1 MSVKT
6 PTATILE
13 RLSERSTSGFTKDE
27 ILKLVK
33 IIDSYHDFKVA
44 KRVKG
49 SGGDAKTLS
58 AIASAIESPGGRSSP
73 TSDTAGAHFQI
84 ILNNFFNQFFLPK
97 LDADTF
103 FSTNGIT
110 KSSPEMSGRD
120 FFERECG
127 SILHAALGGI
137 CIPVVVNCSEMV
149 KPEFNASSISS
160 SGAIIVER
168 DRAFNKSV
176 VNDNKVIG
184 EKLLNW
190 FFPSK
195 GGKGKIGFCFDA
207 QSAVL
212 KEFVKPLNDTSK
224 FHCIQIVTPQNVLDS
239 AGIGYTVLSEPSKE
253 TGQRFEK
260 LSDGK
265 ARTEYVVPT
274 SEEFSNLFTEEYG
287 KFSIQAGQTFNPD
300 TMDFDWLFTPKGGAP
315 ISMGKGSEGHRR
327 NTGPGVPFL
336 ASMID
341 CVLTNK
347 DPKTLHECLDKR
359 QAENDRMVS
368 PVPAIEGLDKKW
380 ILRLIY
386 DIKRLGDHEQANSVY
401 YYNQNVNNTAIF
413 VTGDT
418 LSALYSRMLGNPTV
432 YIRTEDE
439 TKADSDKGSYIMC
452 YRGLE
457 KNIPEDVKARTNV
470 ENTLS
475 QLNYYFSKISAF
487 IGLASKSDLS
497 VLITNLETYK
507 DATPFTGED
516 GQLANLFLKAKL
528 YNALEFL
535 NKLTRNLNPIS
546 DLLEAQK
553 TTLINKIPKK
563 NGPNYTNES
572 LSVTLNK
579 ELTVDELNRL
589 NQYLTESMTALTPL
603 MNSVISDLQ
612 YLNNFMVVSKEGTP
626 VFSFHNTLFF
636 SENKLEAKL
645 DTINYK
651 KDDITF
657 AVSSIINFARRPIS
671 GKRLQDAKELI
682 LKYSTTF
689 LNGFFS
695 TKGFDKTTWISSL
708 EELVGT
714 STNETI
720 KETIIGL
727 FNQILEIS
735 NEANTSAE
743 AEAVAAASLAKKE
756 LEQAVNECRASKVV
770 PPPEP
775 IVEKVKVAT
784 MKVEETVKQA
794 VRQVVAKTPTER
806 PQTRYFL
813 RQQEYLQKSVNT
825 QQIATRMVTRLQSK
839 QLAENAQKNLKS
851 NKSGLVPVTK
861 SPQVRGGVLEEDT
874 ELVQSMNTLFTAIST
889 ILLQINEYNVISLVS
904 GSVVKGTQFYPHPT
918 DFETDFIPMRTG
930 LTAEEREQITSYK
943 ISPNAQTVLA
953 STYGGK
959 RRTRKQRKT
968 NRNTRKVGGYYD
980 LFKNQRTGTY
990 TSSLYDSLDQV
1001 NRVTEVFT
1009 SLKQYNRTLSGVDS
1023 PKRRNLLREQ
1033 WYQFT
1038 SLLDAEGAPDLAESI
1053 DTNKFSYDIRML
1065 KSYVEFATDINTSLA
1080 NETPLGNLDALD
1092 ASQVYQL
1099 LDPQETKRIGMNNI
1113 KAYSEVIAQNEYEK
1127 KQTPTKYSKNIALC
1141 NYNIEMMKKQ
1151 IEDTKLLIELV
1162 GEEAPTTVPTE
1173 YQVGPLLEFEEE
1185 EPESEPVVIT
1195 SEILTDYFK
1204 SIEPTKGGRRRTYK
1218 SRHRSNNKS
1227 RSM

>member
-13 RLSERSTSGFTKDE
+13 RLSERSTSGFSKDE
-27 ILKLVK
+27 VLKLVK

-58 AIASAIESPGGRSSP
+58 AIASAVESPGGRSSP
-73 TSDTAGAHFQI
+73 TSETTGAHFQI

-127 SILHAALGGI
+127 NVLHAALGGV

-149 KPEFNASSISS
+149 KPEFNPSSISS

-176 VNDNKVIG
+176 VNDNKLIG

-195 GGKGKIGFCFDA
+195 GGKGKIAFCFDA

-212 KEFVKPLNDTSK
+212 KEFVKPLIDTSK

-300 TMDFDWLFTPKGGAP
+300 TMDFEWLFTPKGGKS
-315 ISMGKGSEGHRR
+315 ISMGKGPEGHRR

-336 ASMID
+336 AGMID

-347 DPKTLHECLDKR
+347 DTKALHACLDRR
-359 QAENDRMVS
+359 QDENDRMVS

-475 QLNYYFSKISAF
+475 QLNYYFSKITAF

-497 VLITNLETYK
+497 VLINNLETYK
-507 DATPFTGED
+507 DAAPFTGED

-528 YNALEFL
+528 YNSLEFL
-535 NKLTRNLNPIS
+535 NKLTRSLNPIS
-546 DLLEAQK
+546 NMLEAQK
-553 TTLINKIPKK
+553 TTLINKIPQKTK
-563 NGPNYTNES
+563 PNFNES
-572 LSVTLNK
+572 LTITLNK
-579 ELTVDELNRL
+579 DLTVDELNRL
-589 NQYLTESMTALTPL
+589 NEFLTENMTILTPL
-603 MNSVISDLQ
+603 MNSIISDLQ
-612 YLNNFMVVSKEGTP
+612 YLNNFMVVSKDGTT

-636 SENKLEAKL
+636 SENKLETKL

-657 AVSSIINFARRPIS
+657 AVSAIINFARRPIS
-671 GKRLQDAKELI
+671 GKRLQDAKDLI

-695 TKGFDKTTWISSL
+695 TQGFNKATWITSL
-708 EELVGT
+708 EELVGI

-720 KETIIGL
+720 KETIMGV
-727 FNQILEIS
+727 FNQILEMS
-735 NEANTSAE
+735 NEANSSPE
-743 AEAVAAASLAKKE
+743 AEAIAAASNSIKE
-756 LEQAVNECRASKVV
+756 LDKAVIESRNSKVV

-775 IVEKVKVAT
+775 IVEKVKAASK
-784 MKVEETVKQA
+784 KVKETVKQA
-794 VRQVVAKTPTER
+794 VQKVVQKEVAKTTFER

-813 RQQEYLQKSVNT
+813 RQQEYVQKPVNQ
-825 QQIATRMVTRLQSK
+825 QQIATRMMTRLQSK
-839 QLAENAQKNLKS
+839 QLAENAKKS
-851 NKSGLVPVTK
+851 LISDKSALVPVSK
-861 SPQVRGGVLEEDT
+861 STPKKGGDLEEDN
-874 ELVQSMNTLFTAIST
+874 ELVQSMNTLFTSLSNIV
-889 ILLQINEYNVISLVS
+889 LQINEYNVISLVP
-904 GSVVKGTQFYPHPT
+904 GNHVKDTQFYPHPM
-918 DFETDFIPMRTG
+918 DFENDFIPMRTG
-930 LTAEEREQITSYK
+930 LTAEEREKISTYK
-943 ISPNAQTVLA
+943 ISPNAETVLA
-953 STYGGK
+953 SGFK
-959 RRTRKQRKT
+959 RRSRKQRKS

-980 LFKNQRTGTY
+980 YIKSPKGAY
-990 TSSLYDSLDQV
+990 TISMYDTLDQV
-1001 NRVTEVFT
+1001 NRVTEFFK
-1009 SLKQYNRTLSGVDS
+1009 SLKQYNKTLSGEDS
-1023 PKRRNLLREQ
+1023 PTRRNLLREQ

-1038 SLLDAEGAPDLAESI
+1038 SLLDAEGTPDLAESI
-1053 DTNKFSYDIRML
+1053 DTNRFSYDIRML
-1065 KSYVEFATDINTSLA
+1065 KSYVEFATDINTNLA
-1080 NETPLGNLDALD
+1080 KETPLGSLDALD
-1092 ASQVYQL
+1092 AAEVYQL

-1113 KAYSEVIAQNEYEK
+1113 KAYSEVIALNEYEK
-1127 KQTPTKYSKNIALC
+1127 KQTPTTFTKNIALC
-1141 NYNIEMMKKQ
+1141 NYNIEMMKRQ

-1162 GEEAPTTVPTE
+1162 GEEATAPTE
-1173 YQVGPLLEFEEE
+1173 YQLGPLLEFEEDE
-1185 EPESEPVVIT
+1185 EEESEPAEIT
-1195 SEILTDYFK
+1195 PELLTEYFR
-1204 SIEPTKGGRRRTYK
+1204 SIEPIKGGRRRTYK

>member
-1 MSVKT
+1 
-6 PTATILE
+6 
-13 RLSERSTSGFTKDE
+13 
-27 ILKLVK
+27 
-33 IIDSYHDFKVA
+33 
-44 KRVKG
+44 
-49 SGGDAKTLS
+49 
-58 AIASAIESPGGRSSP
+58 
-73 TSDTAGAHFQI
+73 
-84 ILNNFFNQFFLPK
+84 
-97 LDADTF
+97 
-103 FSTNGIT
+103 
-110 KSSPEMSGRD
+110 
-120 FFERECG
+120 
-127 SILHAALGGI
+127 
-137 CIPVVVNCSEMV
+137 MV
-149 KPEFNASSISS
+149 KPEFSPSSISS

-176 VNDNKVIG
+176 VDDNKIIG

-195 GGKGKIGFCFDA
+195 GAKGKIGFCFDA

-212 KEFVKPLNDTSK
+212 KEFVKPLIDTSK

-274 SEEFSNLFTEEYG
+274 SEEFSNLFTEDYG
-287 KFSIQAGQTFNPD
+287 KFSIQAGETFNPD
-300 TMDFDWLFTPKGGAP
+300 TMDFEWLFTPKGGKP
-315 ISMGKGSEGHRR
+315 ISMGKGPEDHRR

-336 ASMID
+336 AGMID

-347 DPKTLHECLDKR
+347 DTTALHACLDRR

-368 PVPAIEGLDKKW
+368 PVPAIEGIDKKW

-487 IGLASKSDLS
+487 IGLASKSDLT
-497 VLITNLETYK
+497 VLINNLETYK
-507 DATPFTGED
+507 DAAPFTGED
-516 GQLANLFLKAKL
+516 GQLANLFLKAKV
-528 YNALEFL
+528 YNSLEFL
-535 NKLTRNLNPIS
+535 NKLTRTLNPLS
-546 DLLEAQK
+546 NMLEAQK
-553 TTLINKIPKK
+553 TTLIKKIPQKTK
-563 NGPNYTNES
+563 PNFNES
-572 LSVTLNK
+572 LTITLNK
-579 ELTVDELNRL
+579 DLTVQELNKL
-589 NQYLTESMTALTPL
+589 NEFLTENMTILTPL
-603 MNSVISDLQ
+603 MNSIISDLQ
-612 YLNNFMVVSKEGTP
+612 YLNNFMVVSKDGTP

-636 SENKLEAKL
+636 SENKLETKL

-657 AVSSIINFARRPIS
+657 AVSAIINFARRPIS
-671 GKRLQDAKELI
+671 GKRLQDAKDLI

-689 LNGFFS
+689 LNGFFY
-695 TKGFDKTTWISSL
+695 TQGFNKATWITSL
-708 EELVGT
+708 EELVGI

-720 KETIIGL
+720 KETIMGV
-727 FNQILEIS
+727 FNQILEMS
-735 NEANTSAE
+735 NEANSSPE
-743 AEAVAAASLAKKE
+743 AEAIAAASNTIKE
-756 LEQAVNECRASKVV
+756 LNKTVIESRNSKVV

-775 IVEKVKVAT
+775 IVEKVKVASK
-784 MKVEETVKQA
+784 KVEQTVKQA
-794 VRQVVAKTPTER
+794 VQKVVQKAVAKTTFER

-813 RQQEYLQKSVNT
+813 RLKEYAQKSVN
-825 QQIATRMVTRLQSK
+825 QQKIATRMITRQESK
-839 QLAENAQKNLKS
+839 RLADIADKKLMSDKS
-851 NKSGLVPVTK
+851 ELVPLTK
-861 SPQVRGGVLEEDT
+861 RTPKRGGVQDEDE
-874 ELVQSMNTLFTAIST
+874 ELVQSMNTLFTALSKIV
-889 ILLQINEYNVISLVS
+889 LQINEYNVISLVP
-904 GSVVKGTQFYPHPT
+904 GNYVKNTQFYPHPM
-918 DFETDFIPMRTG
+918 DFENDFIPMRTG
-930 LTAEEREQITSYK
+930 LTAEEREQISTYK
-943 ISPNAQTVLA
+943 ISPNAETVLA
-953 STYGGK
+953 SGYK
-959 RRTRKQRKT
+959 RRSRKQRKS

-980 LFKNQRTGTY
+980 LVNTQRAGKFTM
-990 TSSLYDSLDQV
+990 SMYDTLDQV
-1001 NRVTEVFT
+1001 NRVTEFFK
-1009 SLKQYNRTLSGVDS
+1009 SLRQYNKTLSGEDS
-1023 PKRRNLLREQ
+1023 PARRNLLREK
-1033 WYQFT
+1033 WYQFS
-1038 SLLDAEGAPDLAESI
+1038 SLLDAEGTPDLAVSI
-1053 DTNKFSYDIRML
+1053 DTNRFSYDIRML
-1065 KSYVEFATDINTSLA
+1065 KSYVEFATDINTNLA
-1080 NETPLGNLDALD
+1080 NEAPLGSLDALD
-1092 ASQVYQL
+1092 ATQVYQL

-1127 KQTPTKYSKNIALC
+1127 TQTPTTFTKNISLC

-1162 GEEAPTTVPTE
+1162 GEEASVTSE
-1173 YQVGPLLEFEEE
+1173 YQLGPLLEFEEE
-1185 EPESEPVVIT
+1185 PPESEPAEIT
-1195 SEILTDYFK
+1195 PEILTDYFK
-1204 SIEPTKGGRRRTYK
+1204 SIEPTKGGKRRTYK